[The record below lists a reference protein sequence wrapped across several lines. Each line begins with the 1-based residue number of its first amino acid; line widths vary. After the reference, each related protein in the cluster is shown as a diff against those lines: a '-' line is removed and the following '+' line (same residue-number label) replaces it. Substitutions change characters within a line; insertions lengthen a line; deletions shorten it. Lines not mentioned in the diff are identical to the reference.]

1 MSKEFSKIIIA
12 FMKHRIRAA
21 AIIIHD
27 ERILLVKHVHPTT
40 GFTWWVP
47 PGGGVEFV
55 DTSVID
61 CVVREVFEETGL
73 HVRVSDDVR
82 FVREFF
88 DGINETLNIELFF
101 DAHIV
106 SGEITTE
113 NIVGNGTDEDYI
125 KEVQWFRIEEL
136 HDVIIFPNEL
146 RENFGRDVKRV
157 YRGRQDG

>member
-1 MSKEFSKIIIA
+1 M
-12 FMKHRIRAA
+12 
-21 AIIIHD
+21 
-27 ERILLVKHVHPTT
+27 
-40 GFTWWVP
+40 
-47 PGGGVEFV
+47 EFV

-61 CVVREVFEETGL
+61 CVAREVFEETGL
-73 HVRVSDDVR
+73 HVRVSDDVQ

-125 KEVQWFRIEEL
+125 KEVKWFRIEEL

>member
-1 MSKEFSKIIIA
+1 
-12 FMKHRIRAA
+12 MKHRIRAA

-73 HVRVSDDVR
+73 HVRVSDDVQ

-125 KEVQWFRIEEL
+125 KEVKWFRIEEL